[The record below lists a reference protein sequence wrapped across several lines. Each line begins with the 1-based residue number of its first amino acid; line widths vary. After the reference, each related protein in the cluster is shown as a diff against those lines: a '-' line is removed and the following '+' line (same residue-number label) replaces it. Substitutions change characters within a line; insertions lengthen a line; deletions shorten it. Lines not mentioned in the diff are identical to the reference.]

1 MGQHPRCHKLQWL
14 KHYAHL
20 LIPIGHANPGKRR
33 GTVLAGYLH
42 LSRRLDQYLRQ
53 IFYLPGKITVARES
67 CMLMLAAMAIT
78 VLLAFVFTFTN
89 GFQDAA
95 TVAATFIAS
104 RSATP
109 KAGILWVAAM
119 VVLGAIL
126 GGSAVALTLA
136 GLVNPGEGGRTVA
149 VLFAALVAA
158 IFWNVLTWKYALPS
172 SSTHAII
179 GGLVGA
185 ALAAAGPGSVFWG
198 WEELVT
204 PPHAL
209 VGLAKMLT
217 FLVVSVLIGFLGSY
231 CMRKG
236 TGFLLRNAQRS
247 VNRRIVQANWLVT
260 AAMAFSNGANDTQKQ
275 LGIIALVLAAGGG
288 GLVEVPIWARFAC
301 AILIGA
307 GTIGGGWRIM
317 HTVGH
322 RIFRIEP
329 IHSFDSQ
336 FFSGASIAISTLV
349 GAPVSSTHIISI
361 SVLGVGAAENPKK
374 VAWSVGWN
382 IVIAMLMTIP
392 VTMGIGAAIY
402 FATALV
408 TGV

>member
-1 MGQHPRCHKLQWL
+1 
-14 KHYAHL
+14 
-20 LIPIGHANPGKRR
+20 
-33 GTVLAGYLH
+33 
-42 LSRRLDQYLRQ
+42 
-53 IFYLPGKITVARES
+53 
-67 CMLMLAAMAIT
+67 MLMLAAMAFT
-78 VLLAFVFTFTN
+78 VLLAFAFTFTN

-109 KAGILWVAAM
+109 KAGILWITAM
-119 VVLGAIL
+119 VFLGAIF

-136 GLVNPGEGGRTVA
+136 GLVSPGEGGQTVA
-149 VLFAALVAA
+149 VLFAALTAA
-158 IFWNVLTWKYALPS
+158 ISWNVLTWKHGLPS

-179 GGLVGA
+179 GGLIGA
-185 ALAAAGPGSVFWG
+185 ALVSAGPGSVFWG

-204 PPHAL
+204 PPHTM
-209 VGLAKMLT
+209 VGLVKVLT

-231 CMRKG
+231 GMRKG
-236 TGFLLRNAQRS
+236 TAYLLRNRARS
-247 VNRRIVQANWLVT
+247 INRRIVQANWLV
-260 AAMAFSNGANDTQKQ
+260 AAGMAFANGANDTQKQ
-275 LGIIALVLAAGGG
+275 LGIIALVLATGGTG
-288 GLVEVPIWARFAC
+288 MVEVPIWARFGC
-301 AILIGA
+301 AALIAA

-322 RIFRIEP
+322 RIFRLEP

-349 GAPVSSTHIISI
+349 GAPVSSTHIIST

-374 VAWSVGWN
+374 VTWRVGRN

-392 VTMGIGAAIY
+392 VTMGIGAMIYLAI
-402 FATALV
+402 ALLA
-408 TGV
+408 GV